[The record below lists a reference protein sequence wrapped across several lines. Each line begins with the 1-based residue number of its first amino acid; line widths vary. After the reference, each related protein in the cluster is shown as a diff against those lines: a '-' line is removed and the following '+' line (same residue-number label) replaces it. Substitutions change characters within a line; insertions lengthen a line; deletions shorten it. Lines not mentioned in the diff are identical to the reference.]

1 MFRVYL
7 TGRICAEVGG
17 ELALQEQQFR
27 GRQMRTAFAYLVRN
41 RLRTVSREDLASVVW
56 PDEPPPAWESGLS
69 ALLSKLRSLM
79 GPVPDPARPV
89 LTNGFAQ
96 YQLRL
101 PDDCWVDIEA
111 AAEAIDRAE
120 VALRGANRRAAFG
133 PATAAAAISRRPFLT
148 GETGPWVEEE
158 RRRLSRQLVRSL
170 VCLANV
176 WLASDEPLLAVEAAS
191 EAISV
196 SPGTEDAHSLLMQ
209 AYAAAGNKM
218 EAFEAYRRL
227 RRILVASTGS
237 DPSAETE
244 LVYTAL
250 L

>member
-1 MFRVYL
+1 MVRIYL
-7 TGRICAEVGG
+7 TGRICVEVGG
-17 ELALQEQQFR
+17 DLVIHERGFR
-27 GRQMRTAFAYLVRN
+27 GRQMRTAFAYLVCN

-56 PDEPPPAWESGLS
+56 PDELPPAWQSGLS
-69 ALLSKLRSLM
+69 ALLSKLRTLM
-79 GPVPDPARPV
+79 GSVPGPPRPI

-111 AAEAIDRAE
+111 ATAAVDRAE
-120 VALRGANRRAAFG
+120 VTLRNGNPRLAFG

-148 GETGPWVEEE
+148 GETAPWVETE
-158 RRRLSRQLVRSL
+158 RRKLSRQRVRSL
-170 VCLANV
+170 ICLSKV
-176 WLASDEPLLAVEAAS
+176 WLASGEPLLAIEAAN

-196 SPGTEDAHSLLMQ
+196 APGTEEAHRLLMQ
-209 AYAAAGNKM
+209 AQAASGNKM

-227 RRILVASTGS
+227 RQMLAESTGS
-237 DPSAETE
+237 DPSVETE
-244 LVYTAL
+244 RVYADL